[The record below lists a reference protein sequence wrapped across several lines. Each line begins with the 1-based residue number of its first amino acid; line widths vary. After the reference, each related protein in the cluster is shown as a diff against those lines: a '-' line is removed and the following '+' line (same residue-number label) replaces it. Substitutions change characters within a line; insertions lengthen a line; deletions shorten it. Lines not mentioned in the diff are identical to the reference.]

1 MIKITM
7 KRNETG
13 ICNGFLVKGHAGYDE
28 YGKDIVCAA
37 VSILVINTINSI
49 EKFTED
55 HFTVN
60 SDEKSGT
67 LEFDMISDISKES
80 SLLLKSF
87 ILGLEGIEEQY
98 GNQYIKIC

>member
-1 MIKITM
+1 MIEITV
-7 KRNETG
+7 KRNNLG
-13 ICNGFLVKGHAGYDE
+13 VCNGFLVKGHAGYDE

-37 VSILVINTINSI
+37 VSVMVINTINSI
-49 EKFTED
+49 EKFTND
-55 HFTVN
+55 YFTVN

-67 LEFDMISDISKES
+67 IEFDMISNISKES
-80 SLLLKSF
+80 TLLLNSL